1 MPRQRKNKVRVEKKT
16 QKRNATEI
24 RRKGIE
30 ALQKA
35 GIRVFMTD
43 EEWKTETEECKMQWG
58 DIWLKNVLTRGPA
71 FRFTPPKL
79 NDDEK
84 EIAIN
89 RTVTS
94 MAVEIRL
101 NLVETRTGKP
111 RTQAETWQLDKGLRI
126 GAHKWYKTPQ
136 PTTLK
141 GMQDKLQVEI
151 DKGFEVEMRGERPEK
166 DAGGRKKV
174 KQRKIRLK
182 GTGQRLKEFRDTWVA
197 REDEKVEMRQ
207 RDDEEEEERERERTQ
222 RKRKRQED
230 KTTGKKQD
238 DNMHERELQALT
250 RLAEHK
256 FKFRVQRA
264 DKGGATVVISE
275 NRMNEE
281 SRGHVENDKAYE
293 KASNFGNVL
302 GKKPEGSRKYQGAI
316 LDGKQKEWPSTLDSI
331 PENVA
336 EPKGLWKNEEEVIE
350 SLWERMEWFLLR
362 VMPQEYEELP
372 GTILC
377 NILARGF
384 EQRGDGTWDEPNM
397 AQNTEGGT
405 WGLGEVVKERREKA
419 EITPIEVL
427 MKLHKTPI
435 KSRPVGRAMDSQMK
449 VYEQLVGGVLT
460 QVLEDIE
467 NDRVRQGKKR
477 IVLTSTLPYAKTVE
491 DINKTWEE
499 EFSEGKKL
507 NEGVEILGY
516 DVVALYP
523 SLKLEFMIRMIDKAM
538 VLRIE
543 TKKGEEK
550 EKAIQLRNIIMPL
563 VIFML
568 EHQFCS
574 TVGKDG
580 EKMIWRQVTGISIG
594 SSCSGI
600 LANLTLLMAEI
611 DMLDKLETQGIR
623 LSAYNRY
630 VDDITAISDVKE
642 KNKKG
647 ELFKMLEA
655 ELNNLDPIGDSIRVT
670 GEQIY
675 ADRVSKQAD
684 RVNNNQKQ
692 QRNNKQ
698 ADRVNKQTEK
708 EQPEKEQGLA
718 YLDLWQKLVRGTSG
732 QIKLE
737 CGIYRKK
744 AAADMYILPSSAHSK
759 KLKQGIL
766 KGEFLRFVTLCSTE
780 KEYDK
785 ASDRYSKALQTRGY
799 SAHEVDNVREHVKW
813 ENKKDILIKREE
825 KKKKGKGQAPGIP
838 VVIEDKP
845 GLGEWWEA
853 CTREGITNSF
863 RSFFSE
869 AEVALLPDRLFKCMR
884 TTESLADFVKKKGRR

>member
-1 MPRQRKNKVRVEKKT
+1 
-16 QKRNATEI
+16 
-24 RRKGIE
+24 
-30 ALQKA
+30 
-35 GIRVFMTD
+35 
-43 EEWKTETEECKMQWG
+43 
-58 DIWLKNVLTRGPA
+58 
-71 FRFTPPKL
+71 
-79 NDDEK
+79 
-84 EIAIN
+84 
-89 RTVTS
+89 
-94 MAVEIRL
+94 
-101 NLVETRTGKP
+101 
-111 RTQAETWQLDKGLRI
+111 
-126 GAHKWYKTPQ
+126 
-136 PTTLK
+136 
-141 GMQDKLQVEI
+141 
-151 DKGFEVEMRGERPEK
+151 
-166 DAGGRKKV
+166 
-174 KQRKIRLK
+174 
-182 GTGQRLKEFRDTWVA
+182 
-197 REDEKVEMRQ
+197 
-207 RDDEEEEERERERTQ
+207 
-222 RKRKRQED
+222 
-230 KTTGKKQD
+230 
-238 DNMHERELQALT
+238 
-250 RLAEHK
+250 
-256 FKFRVQRA
+256 
-264 DKGGATVVISE
+264 
-275 NRMNEE
+275 
-281 SRGHVENDKAYE
+281 
-293 KASNFGNVL
+293 
-302 GKKPEGSRKYQGAI
+302 
-316 LDGKQKEWPSTLDSI
+316 
-331 PENVA
+331 
-336 EPKGLWKNEEEVIE
+336 
-350 SLWERMEWFLLR
+350 
-362 VMPQEYEELP
+362 
-372 GTILC
+372 
-377 NILARGF
+377 
-384 EQRGDGTWDEPNM
+384 
-397 AQNTEGGT
+397 
-405 WGLGEVVKERREKA
+405 
-419 EITPIEVL
+419 
-427 MKLHKTPI
+427 
-435 KSRPVGRAMDSQMK
+435 
-449 VYEQLVGGVLT
+449 
-460 QVLEDIE
+460 
-467 NDRVRQGKKR
+467 
-477 IVLTSTLPYAKTVE
+477 
-491 DINKTWEE
+491 
-499 EFSEGKKL
+499 
-507 NEGVEILGY
+507 
-516 DVVALYP
+516 
-523 SLKLEFMIRMIDKAM
+523 M

>member
-1 MPRQRKNKVRVEKKT
+1 
-16 QKRNATEI
+16 
-24 RRKGIE
+24 
-30 ALQKA
+30 
-35 GIRVFMTD
+35 
-43 EEWKTETEECKMQWG
+43 
-58 DIWLKNVLTRGPA
+58 
-71 FRFTPPKL
+71 
-79 NDDEK
+79 
-84 EIAIN
+84 
-89 RTVTS
+89 
-94 MAVEIRL
+94 MAVKIRL

-111 RTQAETWQLDKGLRI
+111 KTQAETWQLDMGLRI
-126 GAHKWYKTPQ
+126 GAHKWYKTTQ
-136 PTTLK
+136 PTTLQ
-141 GMQDKLQVEI
+141 GMQDKIQVEI

-182 GTGQRLKEFRDTWVA
+182 GTGERLKEFRDAWVA
-197 REDEKVEMRQ
+197 IEDEKVEMRQ
-207 RDDEEEEERERERTQ
+207 RDEEEEEERERERTQ
-222 RKRKRQED
+222 RKRKRQEN
-230 KTTGKKQD
+230 KITGKKQENKITGKKQD
-238 DNMHERELQALT
+238 DNIHEREMQALT
-250 RLAEHK
+250 KLAEHR

-275 NRMNEE
+275 SKMNEE

-302 GKKPEGSRKYQGAI
+302 GKKPEGLRKYQGAI

-336 EPKGLWKNEEEVIE
+336 KPEGRWESVQEVVE
-350 SLWERMEWFLLR
+350 NLWERMEWFLLR
-362 VMPQEYEELP
+362 VMPEEYEELP

-384 EQRGDGTWDEPNM
+384 EQRGDGPWDEPNM
-397 AQNTEGGT
+397 AQQPEGGT
-405 WGLGEVVKERREKA
+405 WGLGEVVKERRDKA

-477 IVLTSTLPYAKTVE
+477 IVLTSTLPYAKIVE
-491 DINKTWEE
+491 DINKTWEK

-523 SLKLEFMIRMIDKAM
+523 SLKLEFMVRMIDKAM

-580 EKMIWRQVTGISIG
+580 KKTIWRQVTGISIG

-611 DMLDKLETQGIR
+611 DMLDKLETQGII

-630 VDDITAISDVKE
+630 VDDITAINDVKE

-675 ADRVSKQAD
+675 ADRV
-684 RVNNNQKQ
+684 
-692 QRNNKQ
+692 NKQ

-718 YLDLWQKLVRGTSG
+718 YLDLWQKLVRGTLG

-744 AAADMYILPSSAHSK
+744 AAADMYILPSSAHSR

-780 KEYDK
+780 EEYDK
-785 ASDRYSKALQTRGY
+785 ASERYSKALQTRGY
-799 SAHEVDNVREHVKW
+799 SAHAVNDVRKLVKW

-853 CTREGITNSF
+853 CTGEGITNSF
-863 RSFFSE
+863 GSFFSE
-869 AEVALLPDRLFKCMR
+869 AEVDLLPDRLFKCVR